1 MSKQSQ
7 ELAEELLSL
16 AGITINGDKDF
27 DIQIS
32 DDRLY
37 DRVFREGT
45 LGFGESYMD
54 GWWTVKNLDE
64 FFYSIFMSNLD
75 KEIKKNWSVLWL
87 AITSRL
93 FNRQSKKRSLVV
105 GEKHYDTGN
114 DLFTRMLGG
123 TMAYSCG
130 YWEQADNLQDAQ
142 KAKFDLICRK
152 LGLKE
157 GMHILDIGCG
167 WGTFLK
173 YASENYGVSGIGVTI
188 SKEQAK
194 FAQDICKGLPIEIR
208 LQDYRELDEKF
219 DRIISIG
226 MMEHVGHKNYKTYLN
241 TASNCLKDDGMFLLH
256 TIGSNKSE
264 KATDPWIEKYIF
276 PNSHLPSIKQIAE
289 NLEGNFVMEDWH
301 NFGVDYDKTLM
312 TWYENFDKYWP
323 ELKGNYDERFYRMWK
338 FYLLSCAGLF
348 RARRIQL
355 WQIVLSKKG
364 VSGGWKSVR

>member
-64 FFYSIFMSNLD
+64 FFYSIFTANLD
-75 KEIKKNWSVLWL
+75 KEIKKNWSVLLL

-152 LGLKE
+152 LGLKK

-194 FAQDICKGLPIEIR
+194 FAQNICKGLPIEIR

-323 ELKGNYDERFYRMWK
+323 ELKGNYDERFYRMWE

>member
-64 FFYSIFMSNLD
+64 FFYSIFTANLD
-75 KEIKKNWSVLWL
+75 KEIKKNWSVLLL

-130 YWEQADNLQDAQ
+130 YWAQADNLQDAQ

-152 LGLKE
+152 LGLKK

-194 FAQDICKGLPIEIR
+194 FAQNICKGLPIEIR

-219 DRIISIG
+219 DRIVSVG

-312 TWYENFDKYWP
+312 AWYENFDKYWP

>member
-64 FFYSIFMSNLD
+64 FFYSIFTANLD
-75 KEIKKNWSVLWL
+75 KEIKKNWSVLLL

-194 FAQDICKGLPIEIR
+194 FAQNICKGLPIEIR
-208 LQDYRELDEKF
+208 LQDYRQLDEKF

-355 WQIVLSKKG
+355 WQIVLSKNG